1 MDAVIGIG
9 CLVLLVLAFMP
20 TVRNVAAGIESIEN
34 PTKRDTAEEQQQA
47 RDGALWSLML
57 VVVAFGLLFA
67 MQAGVL

>member
-34 PTKRDTAEEQQQA
+34 PAKSDTAGEQQRS

-67 MQAGVL
+67 MQAGAQ